1 MFGISKPMLTQKWK
15 TSERQYRV
23 REERDF
29 AIPVYD
35 GTKLNSYLYR
45 PDAEGKFAV
54 ILGVCAYSLDD
65 QVAPVMPVGAGE
77 IRGHVEAGDPNF

>member
-1 MFGISKPMLTQKWK
+1 MSIQTGALLTITGMRRPAKLTAESVVRYIEPMLTQKWK

-29 AIPVYD
+29 AIPVSD

-45 PDAEGKFAV
+45 
-54 ILGVCAYSLDD
+54 
-65 QVAPVMPVGAGE
+65 MPRVSF
-77 IRGHVEAGDPNF
+77 P

>member
-1 MFGISKPMLTQKWK
+1 MLTQKWK

-29 AIPVYD
+29 VTPLSD

-45 PDAEGKFAV
+45 PDAERKLTAAF
-54 ILGVCAYSLDD
+54 
-65 QVAPVMPVGAGE
+65 
-77 IRGHVEAGDPNF
+77 